1 MMMQAGGVPP
11 AGTQIQVD
19 LSRAEQRACVCGCKH
34 FQQVVGVYTVSAL
47 LSPTGKALPVQVPAL
62 VCLECRTPLPPAAA
76 GE

>member
-19 LSRAEQRACVCGCKH
+19 LSRAEQRACVCGCLY
-34 FQQVVGVYTVSAL
+34 FQQVVGVYVVSAL
-47 LSPTGKALPVQVPAL
+47 LSPTGKELPVHVPAL
-62 VCLECRTPLPPAAA
+62 ICMECKTPLPPADA